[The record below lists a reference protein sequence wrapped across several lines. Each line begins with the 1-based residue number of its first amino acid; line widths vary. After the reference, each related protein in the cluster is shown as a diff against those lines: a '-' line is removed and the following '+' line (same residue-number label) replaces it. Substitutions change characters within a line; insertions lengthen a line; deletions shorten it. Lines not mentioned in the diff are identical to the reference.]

1 MRAAATLFINS
12 YSEDIATLKEIFG
25 RLVRQ
30 LGFAPICKKKM
41 EVFLIRCNDI
51 DLEQIMEASRYKQS
65 LSHADT

>member
-25 RLVRQ
+25 EFGEAIGLRTNLQ
-30 LGFAPICKKKM
+30 KKM